1 MNAHPMQSTHL
12 AKSFAYTADVLWQQL
27 SEVSHEES
35 LRQPIAGGYSIN
47 WLTGHIVSS
56 RSTPLMHVGAEPV
69 WSEAARERYR
79 DGSLPIGAQGLG
91 VLRLQELIHLFE
103 RSQDRLIAGLH
114 QLSDAELAHASGY
127 GNNTLAESLLY
138 FHFHEA
144 YHVGQLTMVAESL
157 GKSAK
162 YISS

>member
-1 MNAHPMQSTHL
+1 MQAAHL
-12 AKSFAYTADVLWQQL
+12 AKSFGYTADVLWQQL
-27 SEVSHEES
+27 SEISHEES
-35 LRQPIAGGYSIN
+35 LRQPVAGGHSIN

-56 RSTPLMHVGAEPV
+56 RSTPLMHVGAQPV

-79 DGSLPIGAQGLG
+79 DGSLPIGAQGPS
-91 VLRLQELIHLFE
+91 VLRLQALIRLLEH
-103 RSQDRLIAGLH
+103 SQNRLIAGL
-114 QLSDAELAHASGY
+114 QRLSDAELAQPSGY
-127 GNNTLAESLLY
+127 GSNTLAESLLY